1 MNPIY
6 FMCLHSE
13 DVRKFFRRFCGVT
26 KDNVMKIIIIS
37 VRDDEIVYKK
47 AERRIQELI
56 KPKE

>member
-1 MNPIY
+1 MVYNLV
-6 FMCLHSE
+6 FE
-13 DVRKFFRRFCGVT
+13 
-26 KDNVMKIIIIS
+26 DNVMKIIIIS